1 MLKASDARIAVH
13 RRAEVRE
20 VLQEI
25 DVIEQAVGKAL
36 SRPRLILP
44 GPMHDLFQLS

>member
-1 MLKASDARIAVH
+1 MLKASDPRIASH
-13 RRAEVRE
+13 RNAEVRE

-36 SRPRLILP
+36 SRPRVILP
-44 GPMHDLFQLS
+44 GPTHDLFKIS